1 MIREEPAGHR
11 NCPGEIGRLGHFH
24 VRSVGGQVHGTDAE
38 RDDVGTL
45 IGLSVERD
53 ALRDG
58 VMHSALHESV
68 VAVGMLHL
76 GHVVIGNGGLLR
88 RTLRRKEKKKE
99 KTGTHR
105 APRQIEAEREIPRRR
120 APRNGGFVT
129 HSKRA
134 KAVP

>member
-1 MIREEPAGHR
+1 
-11 NCPGEIGRLGHFH
+11 
-24 VRSVGGQVHGTDAE
+24 VRSVGWQVHGTDAE
-38 RDDVGTL
+38 GDDVRSL

-68 VAVGMLHL
+68 VGVGMLHL

-88 RTLRRKEKKKE
+88 RTRRREEKKKK

-105 APRQIEAEREIPRRR
+105 APR
-120 APRNGGFVT
+120 
-129 HSKRA
+129 
-134 KAVP
+134 